1 MAIPGFPTRCQVTM
15 NSLEI
20 HIDLFNK
27 DHIALITEV
36 ARQLEWKVLL
46 GDPGAKPPDILV
58 TTPERLRRH
67 EYLKERIDLHPQIL
81 LLASPED
88 VDPNDL
94 LGVRVLGLMDP
105 DLRADLTKEMLEE
118 AANKHLKMR
127 DDFSMWHQLEER
139 YAEASVLLDLA
150 LELGPD
156 LSIEE
161 VLEKIVQHIADDLG
175 YAIVSIMLL
184 DEKEG
189 HLAIRAAKGLSRRI
203 IETSRMEVGKGVSGT
218 VAQSGK
224 PLLVSDVEADAR
236 FPKVQSHG
244 RYTTKSLICVPLKVG
259 DRVIGVLNANNKSRS
274 GPLNEYDLHI
284 LSVFAVHVSVSIE
297 RMRLYHNL
305 ERKAQELEDA
315 YGKLK
320 VIDQVKSDFIIN
332 VSHEY
337 RTPVT
342 IILGYLE
349 LLKSTLT
356 ETSHVEKVG
365 VAMEAASRLSS
376 LIDDSTDLLRLDT
389 GSTPFLFQEAQPHY
403 FLEESVRGQWP
414 RFGLKGVDLSLD
426 LPDRLPPVWADQDKM
441 IKVFDK
447 LLDNALKFTPQEGY
461 VRIKAQSYGAGGVL
475 ISVEDSGSGIPR
487 EDTIRIFDRFEQ
499 GGDIMTEKPEGT
511 GLGLP
516 IAKAIVI
523 GHRGTIRLD
532 ENCVDGCRIIV
543 TLPSLDSWGKE
554 TTGSPESSVQGPEE
568 EGY

>member
-1 MAIPGFPTRCQVTM
+1 MTA
-15 NSLEI
+15 LKI
-20 HIDLFNK
+20 HIDLDNE
-27 DHIALITEV
+27 DHVALIAEV
-36 ARQLEWKVLL
+36 AGQLEWEVLL
-46 GDPGAKPPDILV
+46 GAPDVKPPDILV
-58 TTPERLRRH
+58 TKPEKLHLH

-88 VDPNDL
+88 VDPGDL
-94 LGVRVLGLMDP
+94 LGVRVLGFLEP
-105 DLRADLTKEMLEE
+105 DLRASLIKEIFGE
-118 AANKHLKMR
+118 AAKKHLKMR
-127 DDFSMWHQLEER
+127 DGFSVWHQMEER

-150 LELGPD
+150 LELGPE

-184 DEKEG
+184 DENDN
-189 HLAIRAAKGLSRRI
+189 HLAISAAKGLSRRI
-203 IETSRMEVGKGVSGT
+203 IETSRMEIGKGVSGT
-218 VAQSGK
+218 VAKSGE
-224 PLLVSDVEADAR
+224 PLLIKDLEADER
-236 FPKVQSHG
+236 FAKVQSHG

-274 GPLNEYDLHI
+274 GSLNEYDLHI
-284 LSVFAVHVSVSIE
+284 LSVFAAHVSVSIE
-297 RMRLYHNL
+297 RVRLYHNL
-305 ERKAQELEDA
+305 ERKALELENA

-320 VIDQVKSDFIIN
+320 VIDQLKSDFIIN

-349 LLKSTLT
+349 LLKNTLT
-356 ETSHVEKVG
+356 EPPHMEKVG

-389 GSTPFLFQEAQPHY
+389 GSSPFLFQEAQLHY

-426 LPDRLPPVWADQDKM
+426 LPDRMPPVWADKDKM

-447 LLDNALKFTPQEGY
+447 LLDNALKFTPQGGY
-461 VRIKAQSYGAGGVL
+461 ARIKAQSYGDSGVL
-475 ISVEDSGSGIPR
+475 ISVEDSGSGVPH
-487 EDTIRIFDRFEQ
+487 EDMNRIFDRFEQ

-516 IAKAIVI
+516 IAKAIVA

-532 ENCVDGCRIIV
+532 EDYADGCRIIV
-543 TLPSLDSWGKE
+543 TLPSVDSWGKGV
-554 TTGSPESSVQGPEE
+554 TGLSEKERV
-568 EGY
+568 

>member
-1 MAIPGFPTRCQVTM
+1 MA
-15 NSLEI
+15 SLKI
-20 HIDLFNK
+20 HIDLVNEA
-27 DHIALITEV
+27 HISLIAGV
-36 ARQLEWKVLL
+36 AEQLGWQV
-46 GDPGAKPPDILV
+46 GQSASGNRPPDILV
-58 TTPERLRRH
+58 TKPERLRH
-67 EYLKERIDLHPQIL
+67 QSYLEERMDLHPQIL

-94 LGVRVLGLMDP
+94 VGVRVLGFLDPGLTP
-105 DLRADLTKEMLEE
+105 DLIKGELVE
-118 AANKHLKMR
+118 ASRKHLKNR
-127 DDFSMWHQLEER
+127 DDFSMWHQMEER

-150 LELGPD
+150 LELGPE

-161 VLEKIVQHIADDLG
+161 VLEKIVEHIANDLG

-189 HLAIRAAKGLSRRI
+189 HLAIRAAKGLSQRI
-203 IETSRMEVGKGVSGT
+203 VESSRMEIGKGVSGT
-218 VAQSGK
+218 VAQSGE
-224 PLLVSDVEADAR
+224 PLLVKDVEADNR
-236 FPKVQSHG
+236 FAKGQSHG

-274 GPLNEYDLHI
+274 GSLNEYDLHI
-284 LSVFAVHVSVSIE
+284 LSVFAAHVSVSIE
-297 RMRLYHNL
+297 RVRLYHNL
-305 ERKAQELEDA
+305 ERKAQELEAA
-315 YGKLK
+315 YGQLK

-356 ETSHVEKVG
+356 EPYHLEKVG
-365 VAMEAASRLSS
+365 VAMEAGNRLSS

-389 GSTPFLFQEAQPHY
+389 GSAPFLFQESQLYY

-414 RFGLKGVDLSLD
+414 RFGAKGVDLSLD
-426 LPDRLPPVWADQDKM
+426 LPESLPPVWVDQDKM

-447 LLDNALKFTPQEGY
+447 LLDNALKFTPTGGF
-461 VRIKAQSYGAGGVL
+461 VRMKAQSYGDGGVL
-475 ISVEDSGSGIPR
+475 ILVEDSGNGVPH
-487 EDTIRIFDRFEQ
+487 EDMNRVFDRFEQ

-516 IAKAIVI
+516 IAKAIVT
-523 GHRGTIRLD
+523 GHRGSIRVD
-532 ENCVDGCRIIV
+532 EEYTQGCRIIV
-543 TLPSLDSWGKE
+543 TLPSLESWGREFTK
-554 TTGSPESSVQGPEE
+554 SPRGESGFEV
-568 EGY
+568 

>member
-1 MAIPGFPTRCQVTM
+1 MT
-15 NSLEI
+15 SLKI
-20 HIDLFNK
+20 HIDLDNK
-27 DHIALITEV
+27 DHIALIAEV
-36 ARQLEWKVLL
+36 AGQLEWEVLL
-46 GDPGAKPPDILV
+46 GAPGAKPPDILI
-58 TTPERLRRH
+58 TKPERLHSH

-81 LLASPED
+81 LLAAPED
-88 VDPNDL
+88 VDPGDL
-94 LGVRVLGLMDP
+94 LGVRVLGFLEP
-105 DLRADLTKEMLEE
+105 DLRANLIKEILVE
-118 AANKHLKMR
+118 AAKKHLKMR
-127 DDFSMWHQLEER
+127 NGFSMWHQMEER

-150 LELGPD
+150 LELGPE
-156 LSIEE
+156 LNIEE

-184 DEKEG
+184 DENDA
-189 HLAIRAAKGLSRRI
+189 HLAISAAKGLSRRI
-203 IETSRMEVGKGVSGT
+203 IETSRMEIGKGVSGT

-224 PLLVSDVEADAR
+224 PLLVKDLEADER
-236 FPKVQSHG
+236 FVKVQSHG

-259 DRVIGVLNANNKSRS
+259 DRIIGVLNANNKSRS

-284 LSVFAVHVSVSIE
+284 LSVFAAHVSVSIE
-297 RMRLYHNL
+297 KVRLYHNL
-305 ERKAQELEDA
+305 ERKALELENA

-320 VIDQVKSDFIIN
+320 VIDQLKSDFIIN

-356 ETSHVEKVG
+356 EPPHMEKVG
-365 VAMEAASRLSS
+365 VAMEAANRLSS

-389 GSTPFLFQEAQPHY
+389 GSSPFLFQEAQLHY

-426 LPDRLPPVWADQDKM
+426 LPDRLPPVWVDKDKM

-447 LLDNALKFTPQEGY
+447 LLDNALKFTPQGGY
-461 VRIKAQSYGAGGVL
+461 ARIKAQSYGDGGVL
-475 ISVEDSGSGIPR
+475 ISVEDSGSGVPH
-487 EDTIRIFDRFEQ
+487 EDTNRIFDRFEQ

-516 IAKAIVI
+516 IAKAIVA

-532 ENCVDGCRIIV
+532 EDYADGCRIIV
-543 TLPSLDSWGKE
+543 TLPSVDSWGKRV
-554 TTGSPESSVQGPEE
+554 TESS
-568 EGY
+568 EGEAIEN

>member
-1 MAIPGFPTRCQVTM
+1 MTA
-15 NSLEI
+15 LKI
-20 HIDLFNK
+20 HIDLDNK
-27 DHIALITEV
+27 DHIALIAEV
-36 ARQLEWKVLL
+36 AGQLEWEVFL
-46 GDPGAKPPDILV
+46 GAPGVKPPDILV
-58 TTPERLRRH
+58 TKPEKLHRH

-81 LLASPED
+81 LLESPED
-88 VDPNDL
+88 VDPGDL
-94 LGVRVLGLMDP
+94 LGVRVLGFLEP
-105 DLRADLTKEMLEE
+105 DLRASLIKEILGE
-118 AANKHLKMR
+118 AAKKHLKMR
-127 DDFSMWHQLEER
+127 DGFSMWHQMEER

-150 LELGPD
+150 LELGPE

-184 DEKEG
+184 DENDD
-189 HLAIRAAKGLSRRI
+189 HLAISAAKGLSRRI

-218 VAQSGK
+218 VAQSGE
-224 PLLVSDVEADAR
+224 PLLIKDLEADER
-236 FPKVQSHG
+236 FAKVQSHG

-284 LSVFAVHVSVSIE
+284 LSVFAAHVSVSIE
-297 RMRLYHNL
+297 RVRLYHNL
-305 ERKAQELEDA
+305 ERKALELENA

-320 VIDQVKSDFIIN
+320 VIDQLKSDFIIN

-349 LLKSTLT
+349 LLKNTLT
-356 ETSHVEKVG
+356 EPPHMEKVG
-365 VAMEAASRLSS
+365 VAMEAANRLSS

-389 GSTPFLFQEAQPHY
+389 GSSPFLFQEAQLHY

-426 LPDRLPPVWADQDKM
+426 LPDRMPPVWADKDKM

-447 LLDNALKFTPQEGY
+447 LLDNALKFTPQGGY
-461 VRIKAQSYGAGGVL
+461 ARIKAQSYGDGGVL
-475 ISVEDSGSGIPR
+475 ISVEDSGSGVPH
-487 EDTIRIFDRFEQ
+487 EDMNRIFDRFEQ

-516 IAKAIVI
+516 IAKAIVA

-532 ENCVDGCRIIV
+532 EDYADGCRIIV
-543 TLPSLDSWGKE
+543 TLPSVDSWGKGV
-554 TTGSPESSVQGPEE
+554 TESS
-568 EGY
+568 EGKSD

>member
-1 MAIPGFPTRCQVTM
+1 MTA
-15 NSLEI
+15 LKI
-20 HIDLFNK
+20 HIDLDNK
-27 DHIALITEV
+27 DHIALIVEV
-36 ARQLEWKVLL
+36 AGQLEWEVLL
-46 GDPGAKPPDILV
+46 GAPDVKPPDILV
-58 TTPERLRRH
+58 TKPEKLHLH

-81 LLASPED
+81 LLESPED
-88 VDPNDL
+88 VDPGDL
-94 LGVRVLGLMDP
+94 LGVRVLGFLEP
-105 DLRADLTKEMLEE
+105 DLRASLIKEILVE
-118 AANKHLKMR
+118 AAKKHLKMR
-127 DDFSMWHQLEER
+127 DGFSMWHQMEER

-150 LELGPD
+150 LELGPE

-184 DEKEG
+184 DENDD
-189 HLAIRAAKGLSRRI
+189 HLAISAAKGLSRRI
-203 IETSRMEVGKGVSGT
+203 IETSRMEIGKGVSGT
-218 VAQSGK
+218 VAKSGE
-224 PLLVSDVEADAR
+224 PLLIKDLEADER
-236 FPKVQSHG
+236 FAKVQSHG

-284 LSVFAVHVSVSIE
+284 LSVFAAHVSVSIE
-297 RMRLYHNL
+297 RVRLYHNL
-305 ERKAQELEDA
+305 ERKALELENA

-320 VIDQVKSDFIIN
+320 VIDQLKSDFIIN

-349 LLKSTLT
+349 LLKNTLT
-356 ETSHVEKVG
+356 EPPHMEKVG

-389 GSTPFLFQEAQPHY
+389 GSSPFLFQEAQLHY

-426 LPDRLPPVWADQDKM
+426 LPDRMPPVWADKDKM

-447 LLDNALKFTPQEGY
+447 LLDNALKFTPQGGY
-461 VRIKAQSYGAGGVL
+461 ARIKAQSYGDSGVL
-475 ISVEDSGSGIPR
+475 ISVEDSGSGVPH
-487 EDTIRIFDRFEQ
+487 EDMNRIFDRFEQ

-516 IAKAIVI
+516 IAKAIVA

-532 ENCVDGCRIIV
+532 EDYADGCRIIV
-543 TLPSLDSWGKE
+543 TLPSVDSWGKGV
-554 TTGSPESSVQGPEE
+554 TESS
-568 EGY
+568 EGKSD

>member
-1 MAIPGFPTRCQVTM
+1 MA
-15 NSLEI
+15 SHKI
-20 HIDLFNK
+20 HIDLVNK
-27 DHIALITEV
+27 GHMALITEV
-36 ARQLEWKVLL
+36 AHQMGLEVLP
-46 GDPGAKPPDILV
+46 DAPGPRPPDILV
-58 TTPERLRRH
+58 TKPERLHRH
-67 EYLKERIDLHPQIL
+67 EYLKGRMDLHPQIL

-88 VDPNDL
+88 VDPSDL
-94 LGVRVLGLMDP
+94 LGVRVLGFLDP
-105 DLRADLTKEMLEE
+105 DLRAGLIKELLVE
-118 AANKHLKMR
+118 AVGKHLKVR

-150 LELGPD
+150 LELGPE

-184 DEKEG
+184 DQMES
-189 HLAIRAAKGLSRRI
+189 HLAIRAAKGLSQRI
-203 IETSRMEVGKGVSGT
+203 IETSRMEIGKGVSGT
-218 VAQSGK
+218 VALSGE
-224 PLLVSDVEADAR
+224 PLLVKDVEADKR
-236 FPKVQSHG
+236 FAKVQSHG

-259 DRVIGVLNANNKSRS
+259 DRIIGVLNANNKKRS
-274 GPLNEYDLHI
+274 GSLNEYDLRI
-284 LSVFAVHVSVSIE
+284 LSVFASHVSVSIE
-297 RMRLYHNL
+297 RVRLYHNL

-349 LLKSTLT
+349 LLKSTLV
-356 ETSHVEKVG
+356 EPSHLEKVG
-365 VAMEAASRLSS
+365 VAMEAANRLSS

-389 GSTPFLFQEAQPHY
+389 GSTPFLFQEAQLHY

-414 RFGLKGVDLSLD
+414 RFGSKGVDLSLD
-426 LPDRLPPVWADQDKM
+426 LPDRLPPVWVDQDKM

-447 LLDNALKFTPQEGY
+447 LFDNALKFTPQGGF
-461 VRIKAQSYGAGGVL
+461 VWVKAQSYGEGGVL
-475 ISVEDSGSGIPR
+475 ISVENSGSGVPR
-487 EDTIRIFDRFEQ
+487 KDMKRIFDRFEQ

-516 IAKAIVI
+516 IAKAIVA

-532 ENCVDGCRIIV
+532 EDYVDGCRFIV
-543 TLPSLDSWGKE
+543 TLPSLESWGKGVTE
-554 TTGSPESSVQGPEE
+554 SPESGVHPSAGSGQGSPEA
-568 EGY
+568 EGD